1 MTSAL
6 REFIVE
12 NRSEIIARCRALV
25 ASRPAPQ
32 ATDVE
37 LAHGV
42 PLFLDQMIE
51 AFGDTSP
58 PTSPITTTAMKHAR
72 ELRQRGFTVA
82 QVVHDYGGVCQT
94 ITHLAAE
101 KGATISATDFRT
113 FNMLLDDAIAGA
125 VTEYSRLREHEG
137 TERLGRLSHDL
148 RDMLHRSLLAFDALK
163 SGSVGMTGATADVL
177 ARSLGGLKKLIDRE
191 LAEVRIEAGL
201 HYAET
206 IPIRELLEDLEVVSA
221 MEARARGMKF
231 STTSSVP
238 AEVVLHADRQAI
250 ESILGNLVQ
259 NALKFTRPG
268 GSVAVD
274 TRLTNE
280 RVVFDVHDEC
290 GGLPAGNIEDLFR
303 PFEQRGRDRGGLGL
317 GLALCYQSA
326 KTNGGE
332 IKVVDRPGIG
342 CVFSLELPRHE
353 RT

>member
-1 MTSAL
+1 MVVSAL

-12 NRSEIIARCRALV
+12 HRSEIIARCRALV
-25 ASRPAPQ
+25 ASRPAPR
-32 ATDVE
+32 ATDLE
-37 LAHGV
+37 LEHGV

-51 AFGDTSP
+51 AFGDTST
-58 PTSPITTTAMKHAR
+58 PTSTITTTAMKHAS

-94 ITHLAAE
+94 ITNLAAE
-101 KGATISATDFRT
+101 KGASISATDFHT
-113 FNMLLDDAIAGA
+113 FNRLLDDAIAGA
-125 VTEYSRLREHEG
+125 VTEYGRLREHEG

-148 RDMLHRSLLAFDALK
+148 RDLLHRSLLAFDALK

-206 IPIRELLEDLEVVSA
+206 ISIHELLEDLEVVSA
-221 MEARARGMKF
+221 MEARARGMTF

-238 AEVVLHADRQAI
+238 AEIVRRADRQAI

-259 NALKFTRPG
+259 NAFKFTRAG

-274 TRLTNE
+274 THVTND
-280 RVVFDVHDEC
+280 RVVFDVRDEC
-290 GGLPAGNIEDLFR
+290 GGLPAGSIEDLFR

-326 KTNGGE
+326 RTNGGE

-353 RT
+353 R

>member
-1 MTSAL
+1 MVSSL
-6 REFIVE
+6 RDFIVE

-25 ASRPAPQ
+25 ASRPAPR
-32 ATDVE
+32 ATDLE
-37 LAHGV
+37 LEYGV
-42 PLFLDQMIE
+42 PLFLDQMVE
-51 AFGDTSP
+51 AFGDIKT
-58 PTSPITTTAMKHAR
+58 PTSTITTTAIEHAR

-82 QVVHDYGGVCQT
+82 QVVRDYGGVCQT
-94 ITHLAAE
+94 VTKLAAE
-101 KGATISATDFRT
+101 KGASITASDFRS
-113 FNMLLDDAIAGA
+113 FNLILDDAIAGA

-206 IPIRELLEDLEVVSA
+206 ISIRELLEDLEVVSA
-221 MEARARGMKF
+221 MEARARGMNF

-238 AEVVLHADRQAI
+238 DEVVLHGDRQAI

-259 NALKFTRPG
+259 NAFKFTRPG
-268 GSVAVD
+268 GTIAVD
-274 TRLTNE
+274 THVAGD
-280 RVVFDVHDEC
+280 RVVFDVRDEC
-290 GGLPAGNIEDLFR
+290 GGLPAGDIQELFK
-303 PFEQRGRDRGGLGL
+303 PFEQRGGDRGGLGL
-317 GLALCYQSA
+317 GLAICYQSA
-326 KTNGGE
+326 RTNGGE
-332 IKVVDRPGIG
+332 IKVLDRPGIG
-342 CVFSLELPRHE
+342 CVFSLELPRHA